1 LVVVNEETGEAIEQV
16 APVVQI
22 DDVDGDEE
30 SEDMVDDVVGSPE
43 DRGVIRAL
51 PVDGVMVGDDSV
63 PSTGADFSADGAAMP
78 ALPVEE
84 EEVMDENVET
94 Q

>member
-1 LVVVNEETGEAIEQV
+1 
-16 APVVQI
+16 
-22 DDVDGDEE
+22 
-30 SEDMVDDVVGSPE
+30 
-43 DRGVIRAL
+43 VIRAL
-51 PVDGVMVGDDSV
+51 PVDGVVVGDDSM
-63 PSTGADFSADGAAMP
+63 PSRGADFSADGAAMP